1 MSPLTPNPDDAA
13 PGRPFDGPLWRGVAR
28 IVSRPTTIADLRLH
42 RIHLLALREWRSAGR
57 ELPADLLDEEQT
69 STMLGLAAAF
79 LLRRVREAYGGRV
92 VVMKGPDVAAYYPDP
107 VLRPFRDL
115 DLLVDDPLQAQR
127 ALLAGGFHVVGD
139 ERLYA
144 DIHHLQPLRWPGIPL
159 GIEIHDRPKWLDGR
173 RAPSTAELLEAAVPS
188 RTSVA
193 GIETLAP
200 EHQAVALA
208 VHSWAHVPLARLGH
222 LVDVAA
228 VAAAAERATLG
239 SLAEEWGVG
248 RVWRATT
255 AAIDGALGEG
265 HLPLSVRTWAR
276 NIRLVRERT
285 VVESH
290 LQRWLSAF
298 WSEPPLPATV
308 NLVRAVRRDILPAE
322 GEDWAVKRARV
333 AQAIRTPR
341 RRLSEHHETL
351 ERRSIS
357 GPTFLDRLNKRR

>member
-1 MSPLTPNPDDAA
+1 MSPRTPNPDDAA
-13 PGRPFDGPLWRGVAR
+13 PGRAFDGPLWRAVAR
-28 IVSRPTTIADLRLH
+28 IVSRPATVADLRLH
-42 RIHLLALREWRSAGR
+42 RIHLLALREWQSAGR
-57 ELPADLLDEEQT
+57 ELPADLIDEERT

-79 LLRRVREAYGGRV
+79 LLRRVRDAYDGRV
-92 VVMKGPDVAAYYPDP
+92 VVMKGPDVAAFYPDP

-115 DLLVDDPLQAQR
+115 DLLVDEPLRAQR

-159 GIEIHDRPKWLDGR
+159 GLEIHDRPKWLDGH
-173 RAPSTAELLEAAVPS
+173 RAPATAELLEAAVPS
-188 RTSVA
+188 RTSVS

-228 VAAAAERATLG
+228 VAAPSDGATLG
-239 SLAEEWGVG
+239 TLAGQWGVG

-255 AAIDGALGEG
+255 GAIDGLLGDEA
-265 HLPLSVRTWAR
+265 LPLSVRTWAR
-276 NIRLVRERT
+276 NIRFVRERT

-298 WSEPPLPATV
+298 WSEPPLPAAGTFARS
-308 NLVRAVRRDILPAE
+308 LRRDLVPAE
-322 GEDWAVKRARV
+322 GEEWSVKRARV
-333 AQAIRTPR
+333 AQAIRSPR
-341 RRLSEHHETL
+341 RRLSEHQETL

-357 GPTFLDRLNKRR
+357 GPTFLDRLNRRR